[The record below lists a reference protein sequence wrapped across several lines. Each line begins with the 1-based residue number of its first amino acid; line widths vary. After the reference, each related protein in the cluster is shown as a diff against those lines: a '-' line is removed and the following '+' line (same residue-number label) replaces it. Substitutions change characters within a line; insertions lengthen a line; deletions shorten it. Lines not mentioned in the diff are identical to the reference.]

1 MKKKIQAKDLLS
13 LLNISLFENR
23 EIYVIKP
30 VLGKNKKRVLLT
42 RGSRCKASGYLT
54 NNGIILV
61 REDIKGFGHL
71 YFDSLDEM
79 NEHII
84 VL

>member
-1 MKKKIQAKDLLS
+1 MAKKVSAKELLD

-23 EIYVIKP
+23 DIYIIKP
-30 VLGKNKKRVLLT
+30 VKGRNKKKTLLD
-42 RGSRCKASGYLT
+42 RGFRCKASGYLT
-54 NNGIILV
+54 NNGIVLV
-61 REDIKGFGHL
+61 REDVKGFGRL
-71 YFDSLDEM
+71 YFDSIEEM